1 MECNRY
7 VEEKVGET
15 ESREFR
21 EHFAECAG
29 CRRDVEELQEVRDL
43 YRAASVERYP
53 GAVPR
58 ARRGGWGAWVPAAAA
73 AAVLVSILAFILAGP
88 KDGGKTPETPEPPP
102 SIFVRVPLQPWG
114 GEQRISI
121 AMDTLWRDLAR
132 LEGSPR

>member
-1 MECNRY
+1 MECNKY
-7 VEEKVGET
+7 VEEKIGET

-21 EHFAECAG
+21 EHFAECPG

-73 AAVLVSILAFILAGP
+73 AVLVSIMAFILAGP
-88 KDGGKTPETPEPPP
+88 KGGGKKPETSEPTA

-114 GEQRISI
+114 GEQRIST